1 MLPSIIGFSIGLSM
15 TVAPLTTTVLSD
27 AGSGDAGV
35 ASGVN
40 NAVARVAGLVA
51 IAVVGIAAAGG
62 SDTLTAHGFH
72 VAMLITGLLV
82 CAGGAIGAV
91 GLRNP

>member
-1 MLPSIIGFSIGLSM
+1 LTL

-27 AGSGDAGV
+27 AGAADAGV

-40 NAVARVAGLVA
+40 NAVARIAGLVA

-62 SDTLTAHGFH
+62 TGKLTAHGFH
-72 VAMLITGLLV
+72 VAMLITALLV
-82 CAGGAIGAV
+82 CTGGVIGAL
-91 GLRNP
+91 GIRNPAEAV